1 MELSSQMYL
10 TKSQDSNIYSRI
22 SLFGQYKKPLACIF
36 SFNIHKKI
44 NKQIRQLL
52 YPLVHK
58 TPKCTI

>member
-44 NKQIRQLL
+44 NKQIRQQ
-52 YPLVHK
+52 PNVVSSGGNG
-58 TPKCTI
+58 IF